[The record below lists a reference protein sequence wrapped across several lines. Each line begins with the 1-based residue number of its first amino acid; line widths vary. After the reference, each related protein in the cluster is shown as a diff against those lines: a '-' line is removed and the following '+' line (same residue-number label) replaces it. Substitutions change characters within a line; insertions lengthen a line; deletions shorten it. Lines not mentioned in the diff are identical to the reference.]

1 MVESQSINIGDAIA
15 RLVSLEGSAQGMSFY
30 LWGKSS
36 FLIGAS
42 PKNDIAL
49 SGQNIASEQA
59 KIEKDEDSY
68 VITNLSGGNTYI
80 NGEPVDI
87 YVLQEGDHLRFGF
100 DILAFNFREVTEKN
114 IDNIKKDIEK
124 VLHQSLEP
132 ETNCATIRVLEGINK
147 NMIYPLKG
155 KEVFLMGRGSTND
168 IKIVD
173 SKISRV
179 HCKIEIEGGEYILF
193 DQQSTNGVYVAGEKK
208 DIHPLED
215 GDHIRVGYTILEFR
229 LPPDERTE

>member
-1 MVESQSINIGDAIA
+1 MENQSINIGDTMA

-36 FLIGAS
+36 FVIGAS
-42 PKNDIAL
+42 PECDIVL
-49 SGQNIASEQA
+49 NGRNIASEQA
-59 KIEKDEDSY
+59 KVEKDEDSY
-68 VITNLSGGNTYI
+68 VITDLSDGNTYV
-80 NGEPVDI
+80 NGEPIDI

-114 IDNIKKDIEK
+114 LVNIKRDIERI
-124 VLHQSLEP
+124 LQQSLES
-132 ETNCATIRVLEGINK
+132 ESNCATIRVLEGINK
-147 NMIYPLKG
+147 NMVYPLKG
-155 KEVFLMGRGSTND
+155 KKVFLMGRGSTND

-193 DQQSTNGVYVAGEKK
+193 DQQSTNGIYVDGEKK

-229 LPPDERTE
+229 LPPSNDSN